1 MSDFESLKN
10 ELLAF
15 RDERDWKQ
23 FHNSKDLAMAISI
36 ESNELLE
43 LFLWK
48 DPKDANEEKIKEELA
63 DVVAYVLLLAHNH
76 NIDMKQAI
84 LDKIEKNR
92 MKYPVEKAKGNAK
105 KYTEL

>member
-48 DPKDANEEKIKEELA
+48 DPKDANEEKINGTVNVHRL
-63 DVVAYVLLLAHNH
+63 VCRLRWVIGWV
-76 NIDMKQAI
+76 
-84 LDKIEKNR
+84 
-92 MKYPVEKAKGNAK
+92 
-105 KYTEL
+105 